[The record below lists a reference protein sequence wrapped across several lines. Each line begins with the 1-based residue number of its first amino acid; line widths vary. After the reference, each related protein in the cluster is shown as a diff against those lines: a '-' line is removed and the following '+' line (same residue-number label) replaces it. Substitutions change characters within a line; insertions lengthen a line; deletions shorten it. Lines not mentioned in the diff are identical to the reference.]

1 MSRNEEKMKALAVLK
16 AAVDKVDDALDAIDV
31 FADEIGIKPRKE
43 KTVGLPELAAM
54 VSKETRIRP
63 DCAYEILVT
72 AFDLIRE
79 LDLTVMFEGHEDDQR
94 RSSPD

>member
-16 AAVDKVDDALDAIDV
+16 AAVDKVDDALDAIDA

-54 VSKETRIRP
+54 VSKETRMRP
-63 DCAYEILVT
+63 GCAYEVLVT
-72 AFDLIRE
+72 AFSLIRE
-79 LDLTVMFEGHEDDQR
+79 LDLTVMVEEDEDD
-94 RSSPD
+94 DE

>member
-16 AAVDKVDDALDAIDV
+16 AAVDKVDDALDAIDA

-54 VSKETRIRP
+54 VSKETRMRP
-63 DCAYEILVT
+63 SCAYEVLVT

-79 LDLTVMFEGHEDDQR
+79 LDLTVMVEGDEDD
-94 RSSPD
+94 DE

>member
-16 AAVDKVDDALDAIDV
+16 TAVDKVDDALEAINA

-54 VSKETRIRP
+54 VSKETRMRP
-63 DCAYEILVT
+63 GCAYEVLVA
-72 AFDLIRE
+72 AFGLIRE
-79 LDLTVMFEGHEDDQR
+79 LDLTVMVEGDEDD
-94 RSSPD
+94 DE

>member
-16 AAVDKVDDALDAIDV
+16 AAVDKVDDALDAIDA

-54 VSKETRIRP
+54 VSKETRMRP
-63 DCAYEILVT
+63 SCAYEVLVT
-72 AFDLIRE
+72 AFSLIRE
-79 LDLTVMFEGHEDDQR
+79 LDLTVMVEEDEDD
-94 RSSPD
+94 DE